1 MYEVFFGLKEKPFS
15 LLPDPDFLFLSSKH
29 ALALSM
35 LEYSLAGQAG
45 FCVISG
51 EIGSGKTTLI
61 RALLRKIGRD
71 ISLGLISNTHSTHTD
86 IAGWALTSFGHRP
99 TGQTTADRYQELMH
113 YLIGE
118 YGAGRRCVLIVDEAQ
133 NLTIEALEELRLL
146 SNINSGKD
154 LLLQIILVGQPEL
167 LHKLKSPELCQFAQ
181 RISVSY
187 HLPPLGS
194 EETYKYVL
202 YRLQVAGAE
211 KPIFTP
217 MAIAGVHYFS
227 GGVPRLINSI
237 CDMALVY
244 AFADGK
250 AEIDLDTVFRVV
262 SDRQSSGVA
271 ALGQTVP
278 ADIDTAVAEITKL
291 VSASAPSAASTA
303 APKPAPSPA
312 PTSAAHST
320 QPARVEP
327 VLRKEPKAAGRTTRA
342 DHADHARAAQH
353 ATLNGAAQPA
363 APADLPPPARQQ
375 PGDRREPKLQKAPR
389 RDAAAP
395 VAQNEALGPDGLPRL
410 VVTRNAD
417 GQLLKRQ
424 ENGTG
429 DRRAAAHVPDREPAE
444 KRGRIR
450 LTEEDYRLAEK
461 SDEAEA
467 ARLRSWFRRTFMRS
481 S

>member
-187 HLPPLGS
+187 HLASLGS
-194 EETYKYVL
+194 EETYKYVQ

-250 AEIDLDTVFRVV
+250 AEIDLDTIFRVV

-271 ALGQTVP
+271 ALSQTVP
-278 ADIDTAVAEITKL
+278 ADIATAVAEIAKL
-291 VSASAPSAASTA
+291 VSVSAERA

-312 PTSAAHST
+312 PSSAADSI
-320 QPARVEP
+320 PAARVEP

-353 ATLNGAAQPA
+353 ATLNGAARPA
-363 APADLPPPARQQ
+363 APAKQQ
-375 PGDRREPKLQKAPR
+375 TGDRREPKLQKAPR
-389 RDAAAP
+389 RDGAAP

-417 GQLLKRQ
+417 GRLLKRQ

-429 DRRAAAHVPDREPAE
+429 DRRTAADVPDREPAE
-444 KRGRIR
+444 KRGRIQ